1 MTLHLICAGEDRLRE
16 SGLPYCIVRPGRFVD
31 KPAGSEAKLK
41 AGKPVSHRHS
51 GRAMVP
57 AVAKRG
63 QRKLLH
69 TRRCVTPPGMKTDA
83 PAANVDACCPSH
95 ACCGAHSAG
104 RHSRPRWTVKL
115 PRCLERAGQGD
126 TINGSISPVDVAA
139 ICVAALR
146 DPNAAGVTFE
156 VVDEWAKVTVAGGI
170 VRVYT
175 VSHGLPF
182 WHGPHIVLPPMI
194 SCCE

>member
-1 MTLHLICAGEDRLRE
+1 MRACDACDSVTMHLICAGEDRLRE

-41 AGKPVSHRHS
+41 AGKPFSHRHS

-69 TRRCVTPPGMKTDA
+69 TRRCVTFPGMKTDA

-95 ACCGAHSAG
+95 ACCCAHSAG
-104 RHSRPRWTVKL
+104 RHSRPLLDGEPSSMPGARRPGRHDKRQHL
-115 PRCLERAGQGD
+115 SGGRRGH
-126 TINGSISPVDVAA
+126 
-139 ICVAALR
+139 LR
-146 DPNAAGVTFE
+146 RGAAGS
-156 VVDEWAKVTVAGGI
+156 K
-170 VRVYT
+170 RRRR
-175 VSHGLPF
+175 HL
-182 WHGPHIVLPPMI
+182 
-194 SCCE
+194 